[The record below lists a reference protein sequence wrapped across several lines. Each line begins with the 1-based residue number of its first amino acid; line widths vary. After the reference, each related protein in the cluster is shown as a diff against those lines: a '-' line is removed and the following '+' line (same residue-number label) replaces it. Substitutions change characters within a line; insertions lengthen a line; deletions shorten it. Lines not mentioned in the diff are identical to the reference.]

1 MDDLV
6 QEMNQFRRVLRIA
19 ARRYWSLIGILVSS
33 MIIAVLWGAN
43 IGALYPLID
52 IVFDGKNLHQWS
64 ESKFT
69 DAEERSQELEAQI
82 LFLEKELA
90 AAPTPEARRGTEW
103 DLEVAH
109 EKQDLINKST
119 ERLSKMKPWIAQYA
133 PETPFATL
141 GLILSLIHI

>member
-109 EKQDLINKST
+109 EKQGLINKST
-119 ERLSKMKPWIAQYA
+119 ERLSKMKPWIAQY
-133 PETPFATL
+133 
-141 GLILSLIHI
+141 LSLIHI